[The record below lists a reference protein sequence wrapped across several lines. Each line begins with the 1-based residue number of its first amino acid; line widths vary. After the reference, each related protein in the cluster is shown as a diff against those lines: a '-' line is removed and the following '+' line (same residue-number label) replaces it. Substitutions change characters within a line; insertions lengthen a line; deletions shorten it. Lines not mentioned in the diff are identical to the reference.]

1 LLAELCFFE
10 LLELVFDRIF
20 FSAAPDAV
28 VATKFYLSLIQS
40 TLRKLLFFIVAPV
53 LLLVATKYYG
63 FSSGQLLAGWLGGC
77 RQNFSLELQL
87 TQCAHFANDRYLL
100 LLLTM
105 TIISISESSTPH
117 RYSKSPAAAVATTR
131 LVTQLESSDKKLH
144 LETQCPASSSDASCS
159 NAAPQISSTAS
170 TTILFCPQLQQRRSA
185 ADQQQQQPVTSSSS
199 STDKRFTRR
208 RSRVIS
214 SFGAAT
220 ENEGSM
226 SQSFLKL
233 ERSLP
238 ERGAAASKSRNNI
251 ASGNLSQCN
260 LSNYCRNSIGE
271 AAALGLTVVAAYI
284 KQRMVVRREVDQEEE
299 EEEEE
304 APDQGGEEEPH
315 CTVDT
320 PPATSETSVSTAAAI
335 LLQDQRSCAPPPPPP
350 PPPPLPQTV
359 IIEPIILL
367 HRHGDCSGHLLVKEH
382 AQDDNA
388 TSDTSGKIIEL
399 CGIHGILKRTS
410 SCYIACFMVGCRCW
424 VIVRG
429 FLYSSFNLLLKHV
442 SNVACGHDDTHGES
456 LVILLLLLLLLPF
469 LIIATVF
476 IAFQ

>member
-1 LLAELCFFE
+1 M
-10 LLELVFDRIF
+10 
-20 FSAAPDAV
+20 
-28 VATKFYLSLIQS
+28 
-40 TLRKLLFFIVAPV
+40 RKLLFFTVAPV
-53 LLLVATKYYG
+53 LLVVATKYYSL
-63 FSSGQLLAGWLGGC
+63 SSGQLLAGLLGGC

-105 TIISISESSTPH
+105 TIISISKSSTPH
-117 RYSKSPAAAVATTR
+117 RYNESPAAAVATTR
-131 LVTQLESSDKKLH
+131 LVAQLESSDKKLQ
-144 LETQCPASSSDASCS
+144 LETQCPVSSSDASCS

-170 TTILFCPQLQQRRSA
+170 TTILVCPQLQQHRSA

-214 SFGAAT
+214 SFGGAT
-220 ENEGSM
+220 ENDGSL

-233 ERSLP
+233 ERSLS

-271 AAALGLTVVAAYI
+271 AAALGLTVIAAYT
-284 KQRMVVRREVDQEEE
+284 KQHMVVRREDDR

-315 CTVDT
+315 CTVDP

-350 PPPPLPQTV
+350 QTV

-367 HRHGDCSGHLLVKEH
+367 HGHGDCSGHLLVKEH

-399 CGIHGILKRTS
+399 
-410 SCYIACFMVGCRCW
+410 
-424 VIVRG
+424 
-429 FLYSSFNLLLKHV
+429 
-442 SNVACGHDDTHGES
+442 
-456 LVILLLLLLLLPF
+456 
-469 LIIATVF
+469 
-476 IAFQ
+476 

>member
-1 LLAELCFFE
+1 
-10 LLELVFDRIF
+10 
-20 FSAAPDAV
+20 
-28 VATKFYLSLIQS
+28 
-40 TLRKLLFFIVAPV
+40 
-53 LLLVATKYYG
+53 
-63 FSSGQLLAGWLGGC
+63 
-77 RQNFSLELQL
+77 LELQL

-105 TIISISESSTPH
+105 TIISISKSSTPH
-117 RYSKSPAAAVATTR
+117 RYNESPAAAVATTR
-131 LVTQLESSDKKLH
+131 LVAQLESSDKKLQ

-170 TTILFCPQLQQRRSA
+170 TTILVCPQLQQHRSA
-185 ADQQQQQPVTSSSS
+185 ADQQQQQPVTSYSSSSSS

-208 RSRVIS
+208 TSPVIS
-214 SFGAAT
+214 SFDAAT
-220 ENEGSM
+220 ENDDSM

-260 LSNYCRNSIGE
+260 ISNYCRNSIGE
-271 AAALGLTVVAAYI
+271 AAALGLTVVAAYT
-284 KQRMVVRREVDQEEE
+284 KQHVVVRREDDQE

-315 CTVDT
+315 CTVDP

-335 LLQDQRSCAPPPPPP
+335 LLQDQRSCAPS
-350 PPPPLPQTV
+350 PPPLQTV

-399 CGIHGILKRTS
+399 
-410 SCYIACFMVGCRCW
+410 
-424 VIVRG
+424 
-429 FLYSSFNLLLKHV
+429 
-442 SNVACGHDDTHGES
+442 
-456 LVILLLLLLLLPF
+456 
-469 LIIATVF
+469 
-476 IAFQ
+476 

>member
-1 LLAELCFFE
+1 L
-10 LLELVFDRIF
+10 F
-20 FSAAPDAV
+20 FS
-28 VATKFYLSLIQS
+28 
-40 TLRKLLFFIVAPV
+40 VAPV
-53 LLLVATKYYG
+53 LLVVATKYYSL
-63 FSSGQLLAGWLGGC
+63 SSGQLLAGWLGGC

-105 TIISISESSTPH
+105 TIISISKSSTPH
-117 RYSKSPAAAVATTR
+117 RYNESPAAAVATTR
-131 LVTQLESSDKKLH
+131 LVAQLESSDKKLQ

-170 TTILFCPQLQQRRSA
+170 TTILVCPQLQQHRSA
-185 ADQQQQQPVTSSSS
+185 ADQQQQQPVTSSSSSSSS

-220 ENEGSM
+220 ENDGSL

-233 ERSLP
+233 ERSLS

-260 LSNYCRNSIGE
+260 FSNYCRNSIGE
-271 AAALGLTVVAAYI
+271 AAALGLTVIAAYT
-284 KQRMVVRREVDQEEE
+284 KQHMVVRREDDREE

-315 CTVDT
+315 CTVDL

-350 PPPPLPQTV
+350 PQTV

-399 CGIHGILKRTS
+399 
-410 SCYIACFMVGCRCW
+410 
-424 VIVRG
+424 
-429 FLYSSFNLLLKHV
+429 
-442 SNVACGHDDTHGES
+442 
-456 LVILLLLLLLLPF
+456 
-469 LIIATVF
+469 
-476 IAFQ
+476 